1 MLATQ
6 AKPLTDGT
14 PVHDETLTETLHGTN
29 SWISVGLTCAVLM
42 QFCSAIWCVVTQ
54 HTALAITLSIT
65 TVLVTFI
72 NAIIID
78 RLWRSE
84 VAKVDQI
91 RASMTPPRIQHTERA
106 KKKKQ
111 RAKAKGKAIQRRS
124 ARSRTTPT
132 VATVKA
138 AQ

>member
-6 AKPLTDGT
+6 AQPLTDGT
-14 PVHDETLTETLHGTN
+14 PVHDETITATLHGVN
-29 SWISVGLTCAVLM
+29 SWISFGLTSAVLM

-72 NAIIID
+72 NAMIID

-84 VAKVDQI
+84 AAKVDQI
-91 RASMTPPRIQHTERA
+91 RASMHPPRVQQTVR
-106 KKKKQ
+106 KKKKTGRTKKKVRTGR
-111 RAKAKGKAIQRRS
+111 RAP
-124 ARSRTTPT
+124 RSRKLHTT
-132 VATVKA
+132 KA
-138 AQ
+138 AV